1 MGDIGK
7 TQICLPCVYAHRHW
21 YNNITP
27 LLCSYNPADANDSF
41 SNNAELLAVDCSFS
55 RCYRRNLLI
64 SQGQALAQSLETGG
78 PSKTLENAGLCVLA
92 LGMQFTLPH
101 TGILLIP

>member
-1 MGDIGK
+1 M
-7 TQICLPCVYAHRHW
+7 
-21 YNNITP
+21 
-27 LLCSYNPADANDSF
+27 
-41 SNNAELLAVDCSFS
+41 
-55 RCYRRNLLI
+55 
-64 SQGQALAQSLETGG
+64 SQDQTLVQASETGG